1 MDQFLIFEHH
11 RPAAVG
17 VLVWVSWAHRQEGS
31 ADTLALTELLA
42 HVCIGSVHPQL
53 SQAVPG
59 GGEPVIYPVRDFSSH
74 LSSDYTSTS
83 CYETL
88 KSLSL

>member
-53 SQAVPG
+53 SQAVPD
-59 GGEPVIYPVRDFSSH
+59 GGETVYMPCEGFQFPFVLRLHQHF
-74 LSSDYTSTS
+74 L
-83 CYETL
+83 L
-88 KSLSL
+88 